1 MTITEIA
8 ARAGV
13 SIGTV
18 DRVIHNRG
26 HVADSTR
33 KAVQAIID
41 EYHYTPN
48 QFARQLKRNT
58 PFTIGV
64 LLPPLDTGYGYWH
77 ILYTGMQEAVESLNP
92 FNIQLAYKPFDRTKP
107 GSLYQAG
114 KDLLNQHSVD
124 ALILAP
130 VAPDDAAR
138 LLVEVS
144 IPYIFIDSPLPSASP
159 LSVIAQNPFKGG
171 QTAGHIMKLLRGNG
185 TFTVI
190 RMYATAYNLRERS
203 RGFQSYFENNTN
215 CRVIDSI
222 CPYETTDGVF
232 EFMDE
237 LFCLHPDINGI
248 FVTHTEAFMFGQYL
262 SYTGKKEQVA
272 LIGYDLQTENQQ
284 GLVQGNIDCIIS
296 QRPEY
301 QGHTSVYEIY
311 RSMLLSQSRADKIHI
326 PIDILFAESAPEYN
340 MSRL

>member
-92 FNIQLAYKPFDRTKP
+92 F
-107 GSLYQAG
+107 QAG

-185 TFTVI
+185 TFAVI

-262 SYTGKKEQVA
+262 SYMGKKEQVA

-340 MSRL
+340 ISSL